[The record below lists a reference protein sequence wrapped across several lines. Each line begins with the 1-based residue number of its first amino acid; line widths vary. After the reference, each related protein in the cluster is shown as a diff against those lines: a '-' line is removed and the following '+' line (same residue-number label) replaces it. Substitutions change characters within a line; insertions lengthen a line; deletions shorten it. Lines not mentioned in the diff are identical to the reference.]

1 MPRRRRLSVLVLAHV
16 LVGLLAGVLVGV
28 LVDAARPA
36 PAAAHDA
43 TTKAHATVTGT
54 GPDVRAVLDLE
65 YDLLMKSAWLY
76 AEAYDAKERT
86 EQLRQLKINHAA
98 VIDYVTR
105 RFAVTYDETPC
116 TPTPVGDA
124 DVRERAKVA
133 FAVVTLD
140 YDCAGDGP
148 GQHAISSALFP
159 DAESFVHSTETLV
172 GYRLDGTTGS
182 AVLTAADP
190 TLRIGERR
198 ASHQVG
204 EFFLLGAEHLLSGLD
219 HIFFLLALLIGAR
232 RLRDVVVTAS
242 AFTVAHSI
250 TFLLAAMGVVDV
262 PAGIVEP
269 VIAVSI
275 IVVAAANLLGRG
287 EERAGRW
294 RLPVVFAFGLVH
306 GLGFASALDIDESGS
321 WGLLLSLLSFNVGI
335 EVTQLVIIAVLF
347 PLLTLLRRTPVARW
361 VTVAMSVPIVAVSLY
376 WCVDRVALPF

>member
-1 MPRRRRLSVLVLAHV
+1 MPRRRRLSALVLAHV

-86 EQLRQLKINHAA
+86 EQLRQLKINHDA

-105 RFAVTYDETPC
+105 RFAVTYDEAPC
-116 TPTPVGDA
+116 TPTPAGDA

-182 AVLTAADP
+182 AVLTAASP

-198 ASHQVG
+198 AAHQVG

-262 PAGIVEP
+262 PAAIVEP

-275 IVVAAANLLGRG
+275 IVVAVANLLGRG

-306 GLGFASALDIDESGS
+306 GLGFASALDIDEGGS

-347 PLLTLLRRTPVARW
+347 PLLTLLRRTSAARW

-376 WCVDRVALPF
+376 WCVDRVTLPF